1 MKYAVIINS
10 KDSETMWNAFRFASA
25 ALSKGHRVSVFL
37 LGPAV
42 EIDSVDNSRF
52 EVHKVLNRFLELGG
66 EALSCGTCLRLRKAE
81 ASEACPMSTM
91 DTLVSLTEDADR
103 VVNFG

>member
-1 MKYAVIINS
+1 MKYAIIINT
-10 KDSETMWNAFRFASA
+10 KDSETLWNAFRFASA
-25 ALSKGHRVSVFL
+25 ALSKGHKVSVFL

-42 EIDSVDNSRF
+42 EIDTVDSSRF
-52 EVHKVLNRFLELGG
+52 DVRKVVQRFLDLGG
-66 EALSCGTCLRLRKAE
+66 EALSCGTCLKIRKMG

-103 VVNFG
+103 VVSFG

>member
-10 KDSETMWNAFRFASA
+10 KEPETMWNAFRFSST
-25 ALSKGHRVSVFL
+25 ALSKGHKVSVFL

-52 EVHKVLNRFLELGG
+52 EVRKVLNRFRDLGG
-66 EALSCGTCLRLRKAE
+66 EALSCGTCLRLRRAG

-91 DTLVSLTEDADR
+91 DTLVSLTEDADK